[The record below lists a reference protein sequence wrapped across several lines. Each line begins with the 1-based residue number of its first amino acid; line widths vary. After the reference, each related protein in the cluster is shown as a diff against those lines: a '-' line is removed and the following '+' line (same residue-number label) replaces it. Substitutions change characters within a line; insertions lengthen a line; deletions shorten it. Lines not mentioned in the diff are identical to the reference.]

1 MNRILRSIKP
11 TQLFVLS
18 FVFVIFFG
26 AFLLWLPIS
35 SASGEFTPFLDC
47 LFTATSAS
55 CVTGLTVVN
64 TAAHWSAF
72 GKIVVIS
79 MIQVGGLGFITLI
92 TVIFLLAGKRI
103 TLKERVLIQETFNLS
118 QTHGIV
124 RFVKFLSLFTFTV
137 EVIGAIILTLRFI
150 PDYGFPGAIPMGI
163 FHSIS
168 AFCNAGFDIIGS
180 SSISPYVDDPV
191 INIVLMAL
199 VITGGLG
206 FPVWVELIGLRKA
219 LKKSK
224 ETPSFRIAVKK
235 LSVHTKIVVCTT
247 LILIFSGAFLTFILE
262 YNNPL
267 TLGEL
272 SMQGKIFASF
282 FHSVVLRTA
291 GFFSIDMAGLHHST
305 EFLSIILMMI
315 GGSPCG
321 TAGGMKTISV
331 AVVLL
336 AVISL
341 VKDRDSIIA
350 FKRSISFNSL
360 QKALAVIIL
369 MLTILMT
376 ATTLLSITEVN
387 MAFDYEFIDLMF
399 EVASALGT
407 VGNSIGITPYLTSIG
422 KVIIMLCMFIG
433 RLGPITIA
441 IAFMSTNSDKNK
453 IHYPTE
459 DVMVG

>member
-1 MNRILRSIKP
+1 MNRILHAVKP

-18 FVFVIFFG
+18 FVFVILLG

-35 SASGEFTPFLDC
+35 SANGEFTSFLDC

-55 CVTGLTVVN
+55 CVTGLTVVT

-72 GKIVVIS
+72 GKIVITCL
-79 MIQVGGLGFITLI
+79 IQIGGLGFITLI

-124 RFVKFLSLFTFTV
+124 RFVKFLAMFTFTV
-137 EVIGAIILTLRFI
+137 ELIGAVILTLRFI
-150 PDYGFPGAIPMGI
+150 PDYGIPGAIPMGI

-168 AFCNAGFDIIGS
+168 AFCNAGFDLIGAS
-180 SSISPYVDDPV
+180 SMSPYVDDPI
-191 INIVLMAL
+191 INIVIMAL
-199 VITGGLG
+199 VVTGGLG
-206 FPVWVELIGLRKA
+206 FPVWVELLGLRKA

-224 ETPSFRIAVKK
+224 ENPGFKVAVKR
-235 LSVHTKIVVCTT
+235 LSVHTKIVVTTT
-247 LILIFSGAFLTFILE
+247 LLLILSGALFTFILE

-267 TLGEL
+267 TLGKL

-321 TAGGMKTISV
+321 TAGGMKTISL

-341 VKDRDSIIA
+341 IKERDSITA
-350 FKRSISFNSL
+350 FKRNISFSAL
-360 QKALAVIIL
+360 QKALAVIVL
-369 MLTILMT
+369 MITIFMT
-376 ATTLLSITEVN
+376 ATMLLSITEVN
-387 MAFDYEFIDLMF
+387 MDFDYEFIDLMF

-407 VGNSIGITPYLTSIG
+407 VGNSIGITPYLSSIG
-422 KVIIMLCMFIG
+422 KLIIISCMFIG

-441 IAFMSTNSDKNK
+441 IAFMSTHSDKNK

>member
-18 FVFVIFFG
+18 FVFVIFLG

-137 EVIGAIILTLRFI
+137 ELIGAIILTLRFI

-168 AFCNAGFDIIGS
+168 AFCNAGFDIIGP

-206 FPVWVELIGLRKA
+206 FPVWV
-219 LKKSK
+219 
-224 ETPSFRIAVKK
+224 
-235 LSVHTKIVVCTT
+235 
-247 LILIFSGAFLTFILE
+247 
-262 YNNPL
+262 
-267 TLGEL
+267 
-272 SMQGKIFASF
+272 
-282 FHSVVLRTA
+282 
-291 GFFSIDMAGLHHST
+291 
-305 EFLSIILMMI
+305 
-315 GGSPCG
+315 
-321 TAGGMKTISV
+321 
-331 AVVLL
+331 
-336 AVISL
+336 
-341 VKDRDSIIA
+341 
-350 FKRSISFNSL
+350 
-360 QKALAVIIL
+360 
-369 MLTILMT
+369 
-376 ATTLLSITEVN
+376 
-387 MAFDYEFIDLMF
+387 DL
-399 EVASALGT
+399 
-407 VGNSIGITPYLTSIG
+407 
-422 KVIIMLCMFIG
+422 
-433 RLGPITIA
+433 
-441 IAFMSTNSDKNK
+441 
-453 IHYPTE
+453 
-459 DVMVG
+459 